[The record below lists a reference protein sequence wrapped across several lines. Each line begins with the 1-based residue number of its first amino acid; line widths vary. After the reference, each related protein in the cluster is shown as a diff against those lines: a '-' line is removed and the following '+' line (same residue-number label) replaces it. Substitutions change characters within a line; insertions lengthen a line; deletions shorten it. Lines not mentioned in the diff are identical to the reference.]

1 MFLESLPPY
10 FHSLTTYF
18 QTIATAD
25 LYVSP
30 LSCAVKLPF
39 LICFSRIIVFKDGQ
53 IVEQGTHSEL
63 IAQDGVFAT
72 MWADQVSSSDAASS
86 HKKDITGYSV
96 NEEQTKTEQD
106 TADFAPLE
114 TAQVAAVTAE
124 STEADGQ
131 QGEETTAEFTAEAPE
146 AAPIAGS
153 EAAAESVKAAPVAF
167 PSSDSGPEIAITFP
181 ASTSTPISFPVSDS
195 PRPAPIAF
203 PGSVDDTASQHA
215 PSLAER
221 ATSPGVTFQNVA
233 TPPRIGT
240 PDVDQDGKRR
250 RTLSTQ
256 GMQRL
261 ARRISLSGRRQGS
274 TSNILTSAIQGLKRE
289 GTSTSKDTDSAKGSD
304 SVRASTDAPRDSP
317 GGSLPD
323 VTKSPKLKKK
333 DKEKKRKSTIG

>member
-1 MFLESLPPY
+1 
-10 FHSLTTYF
+10 
-18 QTIATAD
+18 
-25 LYVSP
+25 
-30 LSCAVKLPF
+30 
-39 LICFSRIIVFKDGQ
+39 
-53 IVEQGTHSEL
+53 
-63 IAQDGVFAT
+63 
-72 MWADQVSSSDAASS
+72 MWADQVSSDGASS

-106 TADFAPLE
+106 TAEFAPSE
-114 TAQVAAVTAE
+114 TAQVTAVAAE

-131 QGEETTAEFTAEAPE
+131 QAENITIEPTAE
-146 AAPIAGS
+146 IS
-153 EAAAESVKAAPVAF
+153 EAALKAGDEPAAETESAAPVAF
-167 PSSDSGPEIAITFP
+167 PSSGSGPEIAP

-203 PGSVDDTASQHA
+203 PGSGDDTASQHTQTA
-215 PSLAER
+215 SLAER
-221 ATSPGVTFQNVA
+221 ATSPGVTFQSVA
-233 TPPRIGT
+233 TPPRTPGT

-274 TSNILTSAIQGLKRE
+274 TSNILTNAIQGLKRE

-317 GGSLPD
+317 AGSIQGD